1 MSNFVNLL
9 ASKIPQP
16 FDFADIFRNIK
27 ARWYVYVIVAFMV
40 LVVAVFAFLKKK
52 KRNNLSNT
60 QKVVYTAMMT
70 ALCFLANYLTI
81 PISEMFQISLIMS
94 VGFVSGYVLGSG
106 LGFASAFI
114 GDLLCAIIRPSGV
127 YSPIINLG
135 SGLMG
140 FIPGLIF
147 ERININAYI
156 NTAISIITV
165 FIVSS
170 ILVNTI
176 GLCVLYG
183 FPMEIYI
190 VRLPITAISTAIN
203 GAVCFGLISILP
215 RILPKDEFI
224 VD

>member
-9 ASKIPQP
+9 TSKIPQP

-27 ARWYVYVIVAFMV
+27 ARWYVYVIVAFIV
-40 LVVAVFAFLKKK
+40 LVVLVFTFLKKK
-52 KRNNLSNT
+52 SRNKLSNT

-81 PISEMFQISLIMS
+81 SISEMFQISLILS
-94 VGFVSGYVLGSG
+94 VGFVSGYILGAG
-106 LGFASAFI
+106 LGFVSAFI
-114 GDLLCAIIRPSGV
+114 GDFICAIIKPTGV

-140 FIPGLIF
+140 FIPGLLF
-147 ERININAYI
+147 ERVKINAYI
-156 NTAISIITV
+156 NTAISTITV

-170 ILVNTI
+170 VLVNTI

-190 VRLPITAISTAIN
+190 VRLPITAISTVVN
-203 GAVCFGLISILP
+203 GVVCFGLISILP
-215 RILPKDEFI
+215 RILPKDKFNLS
-224 VD
+224 

>member
-1 MSNFVNLL
+1 MLNLFNLL
-9 ASKIPQP
+9 ANNVPHP
-16 FDFADIFRNIK
+16 FDIADIFRNIK
-27 ARWYVYVIVAFMV
+27 ARWYVYVIVAFIV
-40 LVVAVFAFLKKK
+40 LVIIAFTLLKKK
-52 KRNNLSNT
+52 SRNNLSNT
-60 QKVVYTAMMT
+60 QKIVYTAMMT

-81 PISEMFQISLIMS
+81 TISEMFQISLIVS

-114 GDLLCAIIRPSGV
+114 GDLICAIVRPSGV

-147 ERININAYI
+147 ERIKINDYI
-156 NTAISIITV
+156 RTVISIVTV
-165 FIVSS
+165 FIISS
-170 ILVNTI
+170 VLVNTI

-190 VRLPITAISTAIN
+190 VRLPLTAVSTAIN
-203 GAVCFGLISILP
+203 GVVCFGLISVLP
-215 RILPKDEFI
+215 RILPKGKFNL
-224 VD
+224 